1 MWVVTFIAAGCR
13 GVGGCMG
20 SRARRHGCAWVGMHK
35 AWLLACGDSVGDIA
49 LHTRRVGGV
58 VIHGGSC
65 IYCIGML
72 DSAVRIN
79 DT

>member
-20 SRARRHGCAWVGMHK
+20 SGARRYGCAWVGMHK

-58 VIHGGSC
+58 VIHGVHVYIVLVC
-65 IYCIGML
+65 
-72 DSAVRIN
+72 
-79 DT
+79 